1 MSKNLQKHWD
11 FRKCAGLRRVVS
23 LSSMR
28 ARAWK
33 TTKVPSATRRTRCN
47 RSLLV
52 TKCSS
57 PVRSPN
63 ETLRTALCSPAI
75 DPGLRVETSQLQHAF
90 ESRTTLR
97 TDARSLAS
105 CPSRRISHSSRQWA
119 NGGPTTRLPLWHSQA
134 PNDGSSPKNQRVLGP
149 REQPRYSTQ
158 FVFLVRATSAPFSQ
172 GDFHGLGYSHA
183 SGIEAIQR
191 SRQACDCK
199 ARIGRGG
206 VETIKA
212 AANNLV

>member
-1 MSKNLQKHWD
+1 
-11 FRKCAGLRRVVS
+11 
-23 LSSMR
+23 MR

-52 TKCSS
+52 TQCSS

-75 DPGLRVETSQLQHAF
+75 DPGLRFETSQLQHAF
-90 ESRTTLR
+90 ECRTTFR
-97 TDARSLAS
+97 NDARSLES
-105 CPSRRISHSSRQWA
+105 RPSHRPSHSSRQWA

-134 PNDGSSPKNQRVLGP
+134 PNDGSSPKNQRVLGS

-172 GDFHGLGYSHA
+172 GAFHGLGYSHA
-183 SGIEAIQR
+183 TGIEAIQR
-191 SRQACDCK
+191 SRQTCDCE
-199 ARIGRGG
+199 ARSGRGG
-206 VETIKA
+206 FETTKA
-212 AANNLV
+212 AANNLG

>member
-1 MSKNLQKHWD
+1 MKLSNRAMFKNLQKHWD

-75 DPGLRVETSQLQHAF
+75 DPGLRVEISQLQHAF
-90 ESRTTLR
+90 ECRTTLR

-105 CPSRRISHSSRQWA
+105 CPLRRLSRSSRQWA
-119 NGGPTTRLPLWHSQA
+119 NGGPTTRLPLWHS
-134 PNDGSSPKNQRVLGP
+134 
-149 REQPRYSTQ
+149 
-158 FVFLVRATSAPFSQ
+158 
-172 GDFHGLGYSHA
+172 HA
-183 SGIEAIQR
+183 SKRWVLPQKPPR
-191 SRQACDCK
+191 SWAAGTA
-199 ARIGRGG
+199 AR
-206 VETIKA
+206 
-212 AANNLV
+212 LVTVCLFCPTLSSLAKGLHYDHHSIAD

>member
-1 MSKNLQKHWD
+1 MKLLLLLKLKNKMNQSQKWMKLSNRAMFKNLQKHWD

-47 RSLLV
+47 RGLLV
-52 TKCSS
+52 TQCSS

-105 CPSRRISHSSRQWA
+105 CPTRRPSHSSRQWA
-119 NGGPTTRLPLWHSQA
+119 NSGPTTRLPLWHSQA
-134 PNDGSSPKNQRVLGP
+134 PNDGSSPKNHRVLGP
-149 REQPRYSTQ
+149 REQPR
-158 FVFLVRATSAPFSQ
+158 
-172 GDFHGLGYSHA
+172 D
-183 SGIEAIQR
+183 
-191 SRQACDCK
+191 
-199 ARIGRGG
+199 
-206 VETIKA
+206 
-212 AANNLV
+212 